1 MFHSVLK
8 YVYIFRNILKHFSK
22 NAGKVSLI
30 LNLIYTSVFQTIFL
44 TMKYKFLKV
53 NQKKTCIITIIT
65 ISERLNLILLVT
77 KIKIGKF
84 EFVKKKSIL
93 WWINQSIIIDEFRLK
108 DSDQADDKKF
118 TQFQITELLF
128 SISHVSTL
136 VCEK

>member
-1 MFHSVLK
+1 M
-8 YVYIFRNILKHFSK
+8 
-22 NAGKVSLI
+22 I

-84 EFVKKKSIL
+84 EFDNKKSIL
-93 WWINQSIIIDEFRLK
+93 
-108 DSDQADDKKF
+108 
-118 TQFQITELLF
+118 
-128 SISHVSTL
+128 
-136 VCEK
+136 